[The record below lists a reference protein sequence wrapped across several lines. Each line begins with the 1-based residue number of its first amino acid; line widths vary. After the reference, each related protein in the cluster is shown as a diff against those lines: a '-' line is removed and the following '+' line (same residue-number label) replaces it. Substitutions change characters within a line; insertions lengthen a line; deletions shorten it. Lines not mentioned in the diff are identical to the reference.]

1 MPKQKEY
8 SDDIKS
14 AVIAALKN
22 GKSQAQVAR
31 DFNLSRQIISVWNR
45 KEQSTGSVSN
55 KQRSGRPPKLTDHV
69 SRIIRRM
76 SIANP
81 RLTAADIK
89 RDLNENHS
97 FDISLTTVKQCLR
110 NANLFGRRPSKK
122 PFIFARN
129 RKARLEF
136 AQKYKNWTSQEWAR
150 VLWSDESK
158 FNMFSSDGIRYIRR
172 PPNKRDD
179 PKYQVP
185 TVKHGGGHVMVWGCF
200 SRSEVGPLVEVKD
213 IMDRFRYCE
222 ILQNHMLPYAKRNLA
237 RNWIFQQDND
247 PKHTSAHVKEF
258 FTSKK
263 IKVLEWPSQSP
274 DLNPIEH
281 LWEELDR
288 RIRKRKFSRKQ
299 DLMACLAEEWKE
311 IPLTVITKLID
322 SMPARCAAVI
332 KSKGFATKY

>member
-14 AVIAALKN
+14 AVIAALKSI
-22 GKSQAQVAR
+22 GTSQAQVASN
-31 DFNLSRQIISVWNR
+31 FNLSRQIISVWNR
-45 KEQSTGSVSN
+45 KQQSTGSVSN
-55 KQRSGRPPKLTDHV
+55 KQRSGRPPNLIDKV

-76 SIANP
+76 SVANS

-97 FDISLTTVKQCLR
+97 LDISLTTVKQCLR

-122 PFIFARN
+122 PFISAKN
-129 RKARLEF
+129 RMARLEF
-136 AQKYKNWTSQEWAR
+136 AQKYKYWTSKEWAR

-158 FNMFSSDGIRYIRR
+158 FDMFSSDGIRYVRR

-200 SRSEVGPLVEVKD
+200 SHSGVGPLVEVKGT
-213 IMDRFRYCE
+213 MDRFRYCE
-222 ILQNHMLPYAKRNLA
+222 ILQNHMLLHAKRNLA

-247 PKHTSAHVKEF
+247 PKHTSTHIKKF

-263 IKVLEWPSQSP
+263 L
-274 DLNPIEH
+274 
-281 LWEELDR
+281 
-288 RIRKRKFSRKQ
+288 KFNSGQVRV
-299 DLMACLAEEWKE
+299 
-311 IPLTVITKLID
+311 PT
-322 SMPARCAAVI
+322 
-332 KSKGFATKY
+332 